1 MSSKD
6 KIITSL
12 TIVILLLVI
21 VLALVFNMKKL
32 NVTSKVS
39 PKEDNKE
46 DKVVTTELNEKEV
59 NSLLDKIK
67 IYDNYF
73 ITFEGSKKPSE
84 LTDDE
89 KFLFYMKN
97 NYEKFT
103 KGVSSK
109 EIEAYLKEYFGENI
123 TYTPVANY
131 LCPVDNLPLIIYDKD
146 LDLYKIDYSEHG
158 HDGDYISKIFSYY
171 VDGIKKIDKTTTY
184 KIRVRKAFSNYVTV
198 GLITSFY
205 GSYTDAINRKNEVFD
220 LYKVYGDENMSNEE
234 IEKKVKTQYERYK
247 GMFKIYTYTFETDS
261 NIENSYL
268 VSLTK

>member
-1 MSSKD
+1 MSRKD

-46 DKVVTTELNEKEV
+46 DKVVTTELNEKEI
-59 NSLLDKIK
+59 NTLLDKIK

-109 EIEAYLKEYFGENI
+109 EIE
-123 TYTPVANY
+123 
-131 LCPVDNLPLIIYDKD
+131 
-146 LDLYKIDYSEHG
+146 
-158 HDGDYISKIFSYY
+158 
-171 VDGIKKIDKTTTY
+171 
-184 KIRVRKAFSNYVTV
+184 
-198 GLITSFY
+198 
-205 GSYTDAINRKNEVFD
+205 
-220 LYKVYGDENMSNEE
+220 
-234 IEKKVKTQYERYK
+234 KKVKTQYEKYK

-268 VSLTK
+268 VSLTR